1 MSNGNNNNN
10 NNNTDQQ
17 LIAVL
22 QEIRQSLA
30 RATPTAEGGISPRL
44 TREEQRAQINF
55 LMEEQEN
62 LTTIVKSYEE
72 IGKRASLDLDYLG
85 HKQKLNENHAR
96 MKREEIKSKLEAG
109 ELDAAAYKILEKE
122 VYKYEK
128 KVEVVK
134 ALYKHAKTFEATIE
148 EAAAASD
155 EMGKSLGSAFQ
166 VFAGNKA
173 SGAIVGVTKALQGGH
188 ASAIAF
194 GASLGMA
201 LGMAMID
208 NIVNLV
214 VEIYNTE
221 RAFRKATGGSQEF
234 ANSMTATYT
243 ETRRY
248 GVSLE
253 EASKAHQDLFTTFTD
268 FTMISEKNR
277 EDLGKTAAILSKL
290 GVSTQDFAKGT
301 QMATKAL
308 GVGVGDVDETMLDLQ
323 AHALDLGIA
332 PQKLM
337 ADFAG
342 AGASLAK
349 FGADGVQ
356 AFRDLALASKITGI
370 EISRILAIAAK
381 FDTFEGAAEQAGKL
395 NAALGGNFVNA
406 MDLMMTTDP
415 VERFNMIR
423 DSILSTGLTFDTMSH
438 YQRIFFAE
446 SAGLNDVG
454 ELALMLSGN
463 FDSLDDSIGKN
474 SKSYEEAA
482 ARAASFQSIQ
492 EQLKAIMADMIP
504 VIEPLI
510 NMLANMAK
518 WLQENK
524 EFTANLGQAMLWLAI
539 TLGAVAVVT
548 LALQAPVT
556 AIVAG
561 FAAAYLW
568 VSKLKDKLMV
578 ERSSPTFVNMLAD
591 MGVTMHGLGDA
602 TTRWGSSLSGVISRS
617 GKLKD
622 KLFGGPGLNLGEG
635 VGALGPDLEAATKGA
650 TDLRKAITT
659 IPQETALMFSAN
671 EMGAGATG
679 ARAAP
684 TAAAARLTEIT
695 NNNFANA
702 QTAQAP
708 AQTFMS
714 PPVELHLD
722 GAKVAEAVAEVMY
735 KIA

>member
-30 RATPTAEGGISPRL
+30 RATPTAEGPGAPRL

-548 LALQAPVT
+548 LLLQAPVT

>member
-548 LALQAPVT
+548 LLLQAPVT